1 MSAAAKQN
9 SAKMTTVEGRIERFL
24 AGPKSDGFAIAK
36 LTTRN
41 GSLTIRA
48 RSALA
53 EFSIGDAIKVSG
65 QESAHPRF
73 GRQIEA
79 TAASASD
86 QTLDGPIRWLEQA
99 GITGIGEKR
108 AEAIVR
114 TLGANAIERIRN
126 GDPAAQKAL
135 GKSYAEARKLITDN
149 FEAASAG
156 VILAG
161 YDIGKETRKKIFEIF
176 GDQTADVINSDPY
189 RLITSV
195 EGIAF
200 ATADKIARAAG
211 VSHESEARIL
221 AAAID
226 TLRFAANDG
235 ST

>member
-1 MSAAAKQN
+1 RISGSSGLLEEPVWRKKMSAAAKQN

-156 VILAG
+156 V
-161 YDIGKETRKKIFEIF
+161 
-176 GDQTADVINSDPY
+176 
-189 RLITSV
+189 
-195 EGIAF
+195 
-200 ATADKIARAAG
+200 
-211 VSHESEARIL
+211 
-221 AAAID
+221 
-226 TLRFAANDG
+226 
-235 ST
+235 